1 MMGRIGFIG
10 LGDMGVPMAGRLA
23 DAGLRPLVWARRP
36 AAADSLLPRGA
47 ERAETVDEL
56 FAASDVVILM
66 LADGAAMDAVLD
78 RGTTRFAGLVQGT
91 TLIHMGTT
99 PPAYSVGLA
108 AEVLEAGGRYAE
120 VPVSGSTGPAV
131 TGDLVAMTA
140 GDADTLR
147 DIQPV
152 IEPMVRASVPCGAVP
167 KALQMKIA
175 VNTYLCGLVGG
186 LIEAVN
192 FARTS
197 DLDLSTLQ
205 SVLEAGPMNCDVMR
219 MKLPKLLSEDYAP
232 QGSVRQFVNNTAI
245 MSGAGR
251 EVGAAMPIVDGLK
264 AIAAVA
270 AREGLQDEDMTALIK
285 VWTGQGAE

>member
-1 MMGRIGFIG
+1 MGRIGFIG

-36 AAADSLLPRGA
+36 AAADPLLPRGA
-47 ERAETVDEL
+47 ERAETVDVL

-66 LADGAAMDAVLD
+66 LADGAAMDAVLG

-108 AEVLEAGGRYAE
+108 AEVLQSGGRYAE
-120 VPVSGSTGPAV
+120 VPVSGSTGPAA

-147 DIQPV
+147 NIQPV

-175 VNTYLCGLVGG
+175 VNSYLCGLVGG

-197 DLDLSTLQ
+197 DLDLLTLQ

-219 MKLPKLLSEDYAP
+219 KKLPKLLSEDYAP

-270 AREGLQDEDMTALIK
+270 AREGLQEEDMTALIK